1 MLSPTDTRSTELDEM
16 AHPSADADSFGGRQP
31 RLATVSLIIPTLNEA
46 QSIAMVLPRIPDS
59 VDEIVIVDAHSDD
72 DTLGVVAAVCPRAV
86 RITQHGRG
94 KGDALMQG
102 VMASRGDIII
112 TMDADGSMAPELV
125 PQLVS
130 LLVDGTDFVKGSRSL
145 RGGGS
150 ADFTPLR
157 RFGNWAL
164 TVATNVLHGT
174 HYTDITYGL
183 NAYRRDVVEEI
194 GSLSPGFEFEIE
206 VAIRA
211 GRLGMSIGEVPCYE
225 DARIGG
231 ESKLHPF
238 RDGFAILRSIVR
250 ELKVA
255 RVVAVDE
262 ATRYDGHSDLRIAP
276 S

>member
-1 MLSPTDTRSTELDEM
+1 MASESPGRGWGGHGSDRVCGGPRMLTSTDTLSTGLDER
-16 AHPSADADSFGGRQP
+16 AELGADVASFGGRQP
-31 RLATVSLIIPTLNEA
+31 RLSTVSLIIPTLNEA
-46 QSIAMVLPRIPDS
+46 QSIAMVLRRIPDS
-59 VDEIVIVDAHSDD
+59 VDEIVIVDAQSDD

-157 RFGNWAL
+157 RLGNWAL
-164 TVATNVLHGT
+164 TVATNLLHGT

-183 NAYRRDVVEEI
+183 
-194 GSLSPGFEFEIE
+194 
-206 VAIRA
+206 
-211 GRLGMSIGEVPCYE
+211 
-225 DARIGG
+225 
-231 ESKLHPF
+231 
-238 RDGFAILRSIVR
+238 
-250 ELKVA
+250 
-255 RVVAVDE
+255 
-262 ATRYDGHSDLRIAP
+262 
-276 S
+276 